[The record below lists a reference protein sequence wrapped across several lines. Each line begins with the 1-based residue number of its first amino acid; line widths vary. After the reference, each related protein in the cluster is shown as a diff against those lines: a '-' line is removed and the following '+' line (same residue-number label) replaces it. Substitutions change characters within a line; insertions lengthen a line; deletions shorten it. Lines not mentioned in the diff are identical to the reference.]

1 MNQPNDILQKYAD
14 AFRELINDRVW
25 SGKDEPSKLLR
36 LNQESDWS
44 FICVAM
50 DIVGDA
56 SLAIDNFLEFGLD
69 GPTKYDST
77 GERYLRLYGLLSAV
91 YIQQEAVRKLFSL
104 MNCPNPKQ
112 IKSKYDVLE
121 IRLLRHQIA
130 SHGVDFLEPGVKQ
143 SQAFVPIRLDL
154 GGFRCSVTENRG
166 NSSKTYELDTALLE
180 HIKLTITVLD
190 AIYEKA
196 IGTLYKGQLKKI
208 EQYKKRLSDLR
219 YERDGNLIY
228 RVGSGD
234 DATELRIS
242 FV

>member
-121 IRLLRHQIA
+121 IRLLRHQMC
-130 SHGVDFLEPGVKQ
+130 FTWRRFP
-143 SQAFVPIRLDL
+143 
-154 GGFRCSVTENRG
+154 
-166 NSSKTYELDTALLE
+166 
-180 HIKLTITVLD
+180 
-190 AIYEKA
+190 
-196 IGTLYKGQLKKI
+196 
-208 EQYKKRLSDLR
+208 
-219 YERDGNLIY
+219 
-228 RVGSGD
+228 
-234 DATELRIS
+234 
-242 FV
+242 